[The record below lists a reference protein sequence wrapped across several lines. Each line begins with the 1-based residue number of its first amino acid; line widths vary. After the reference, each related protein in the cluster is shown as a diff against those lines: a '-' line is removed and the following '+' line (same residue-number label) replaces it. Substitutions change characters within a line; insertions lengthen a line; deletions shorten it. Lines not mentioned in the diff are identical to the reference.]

1 MILVEILCDVSILHM
16 FKNLFINQ
24 DYIHCGSPINSLIK
38 SKLYSLFCKK
48 KKKYINSVK
57 WSLFKGV
64 DLILEAQCQD
74 DNLKKKP
81 KTTRKTTT
89 NDENYVNFSI
99 NILLVR

>member
-48 KKKYINSVK
+48 KNINSVK
-57 WSLFKGV
+57 WSLIKGV

-74 DNLKKKP
+74 DNLKKKNP
-81 KTTRKTTT
+81 KQHGKQQQMMK
-89 NDENYVNFSI
+89 I
-99 NILLVR
+99 M

>member
-48 KKKYINSVK
+48 KNINNVK
-57 WSLFKGV
+57 WSLIKGV

-74 DNLKKKP
+74 DNLKKK
-81 KTTRKTTT
+81 TQNNT
-89 NDENYVNFSI
+89 ENN
-99 NILLVR
+99 NK